1 MSLNVYLFFNKQCE
15 EAMNFYADALEGTI
29 DSLVRYGDA
38 PMPSSDAYKNL
49 VMHGVVMIGNIKI
62 MCSDSSEHT
71 SVQSGNQVAISI
83 TYPSEQK
90 MEASFKKLTDG
101 GKVTM
106 ALQETFWGA
115 KFGMCIDK
123 YGISWMFNYDKPK
136 G

>member
-1 MSLNVYLFFNKQCE
+1 
-15 EAMNFYADALEGTI
+15 
-29 DSLVRYGDA
+29 
-38 PMPSSDAYKNL
+38 
-49 VMHGVVMIGNIKI
+49 
-62 MCSDSSEHT
+62 
-71 SVQSGNQVAISI
+71 VAISI